1 MRLTPTLTLPLKGRG
16 CWMLI
21 AVLVAAMACSAEPTP
36 TLPVVIVP
44 PPTATPTP
52 PGATASPTDATVQPS
67 DSPTAAAD
75 ATPAAQGTPVGPT
88 ETPAYPAPPS
98 PLNANDL
105 DFLPDDPTALM
116 YAALDQ
122 SLVDVGRKMAYSH
135 NTAYIPVLLEFM
147 RFQQNEEALLTLASF
162 MVRIR
167 EKIPEEEF
175 TIVPDGE
182 GSWDWWQKW
191 LAQHPEVTPPEGY
204 GGWKGQLFG
213 FIDPAMGEFMYDG
226 VPATIRLEEIVWGG
240 VRRDGI
246 PDLRFPP
253 HLSPEEASY
262 LQPGDRVFG
271 VSINGE
277 HRAYPLRVLN
287 AHEMANDIVG
297 GVQFA
302 LAY

>member
-1 MRLTPTLTLPLKGRG
+1 
-16 CWMLI
+16 MLI
-21 AVLVAAMACSAEPTP
+21 AVLVAAMACSAEPAP
-36 TLPVVIVP
+36 TLPVIIVP
-44 PPTATPTP
+44 PPTATPAP
-52 PGATASPTDATVQPS
+52 PGATASPTDAAVQPS
-67 DSPTAAAD
+67 ESPTVPAD
-75 ATPAAQGTPVGPT
+75 ATPAAQGTPAGPT
-88 ETPAYPAPPS
+88 ETPVYPAPPS

-122 SLVDVGRKMAYSH
+122 SLADVGRKMAYSH
-135 NTAYIPVLLEFM
+135 NTSYIPVLLEFM

-182 GSWDWWQKW
+182 GSWDWGQKW
-191 LAQHPEVTPPEGY
+191 LAQHPEVLHLRAMAAGRDNCSFHRPRYGRVHVRRGARHHPPRGNRM
-204 GGWKGQLFG
+204 GRSAARRNTR
-213 FIDPAMGEFMYDG
+213 PAFSAPSFPGRSDL
-226 VPATIRLEEIVWGG
+226 PATRRPGIRRLHQRGA
-240 VRRDGI
+240 
-246 PDLRFPP
+246 P
-253 HLSPEEASY
+253 
-262 LQPGDRVFG
+262 
-271 VSINGE
+271 
-277 HRAYPLRVLN
+277 AYPLRVLN

>member
-1 MRLTPTLTLPLKGRG
+1 
-16 CWMLI
+16 MLI
-21 AVLVAAMACSAEPTP
+21 AALVAVVACTAEPTATQPVTIMP
-36 TLPVVIVP
+36 TL
-44 PPTATPTP
+44 TATPTP
-52 PGATASPTDATVQPS
+52 AGATTSPTDTAVQPS
-67 DSPTAAAD
+67 DSSTSAAD
-75 ATPAAQGTPVGPT
+75 TTPVAQETPPGPT
-88 ETPAYPAPPS
+88 ETPAFPAPPS
-98 PLNANDL
+98 PLNAYDL
-105 DFLPDDPTALM
+105 DFLPDDPTELM

-122 SLVDVGRKMAYSH
+122 SLADVGRKMAYSH
-135 NTAYIPVLLEFM
+135 NDAFIPVLLEFM

-191 LAQHPEVTPPEGY
+191 LAEHPEVTPPEGY
-204 GGWKGQLFG
+204 DGWKGQLFS
-213 FIDPAMGEFMYDG
+213 FIDPAMGEFIYDG
-226 VPATIRLEEIVWGG
+226 VPAIIRLEEIVWGG

-287 AHEMANDIVG
+287 AHEMANDILG